1 MEMDFNVDRIS
12 LFVITA
18 GVLICLESVTR
29 VQTAL
34 MEPMNMIA
42 HRLKV
47 VLLQCYT
54 FSVFHCCVKSAYI
67 SLGRVKVLHKN
78 LLCASEC

>member
-47 VLLQCYT
+47 VLLQ
-54 FSVFHCCVKSAYI
+54 
-67 SLGRVKVLHKN
+67 
-78 LLCASEC
+78 